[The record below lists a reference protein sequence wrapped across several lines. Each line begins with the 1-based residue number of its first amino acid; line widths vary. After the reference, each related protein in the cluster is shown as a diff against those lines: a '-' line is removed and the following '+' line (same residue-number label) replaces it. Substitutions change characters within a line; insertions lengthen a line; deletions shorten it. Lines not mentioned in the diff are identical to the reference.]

1 MTRLL
6 FSPIVTLSLRPGRG
20 PNGGLISKHR
30 IALLWHFPRPRK
42 VTSKVRAFRPRP
54 LRAEPAASRRG
65 NLLFN

>member
-30 IALLWHFPRPRK
+30 IALLGPISQSAKW
-42 VTSKVRAFRPRP
+42 RAKSAGLAAPATAG
-54 LRAEPAASRRG
+54 RARYGRSRIH
-65 NLLFN
+65 